1 MSTEIA
7 ENQLTEDQTN
17 IHHILNICF
26 FDSETDL
33 MLEDLE
39 ILRELLLKSNFS
51 DQDKALLLASIDI
64 RSKEISWETIGDEI
78 HYYSDEHFIT
88 YFLDFFRVEY
98 SVGFSWDRKGICIA
112 GELISNLENEKVNK

>member
-64 RSKEISWETIGDEI
+64 RSKEIS
-78 HYYSDEHFIT
+78 
-88 YFLDFFRVEY
+88 
-98 SVGFSWDRKGICIA
+98 
-112 GELISNLENEKVNK
+112 